1 MKSKP
6 TSCSLDLL
14 PTSLLLEFDDL
25 LPTLTNIINFSL
37 SSGTFPSTF
46 RSAVVKPLLNKT
58 SLNPTNLKNYRPVS
72 KISFMSKIKIT
83 EEVVLQQLLAYLTE
97 HKLICPSQSAYR
109 PHHSTETAILKIT
122 NDFLLA
128 LDSGNISLLTLLD
141 LSAAFDT
148 TDHFILL
155 NRLQHM
161 YGISGTALSWF
172 SSYLTNR
179 TQSVIV
185 DDHISQVSTQ
195 NLFLT

>member
-1 MKSKP
+1 M
-6 TSCSLDLL
+6 
-14 PTSLLLEFDDL
+14 F
-25 LPTLTNIINFSL
+25 IHYFS
-37 SSGTFPSTF
+37 
-46 RSAVVKPLLNKT
+46 RWDAADAEIKCPLLST
-58 SLNPTNLKNYRPVS
+58 LSY
-72 KISFMSKIKIT
+72 
-83 EEVVLQQLLAYLTE
+83 
-97 HKLICPSQSAYR
+97 LICPSQSACNS
-109 PHHSTETAILKIT
+109 HHSTETALLKIT

-185 DDHISQVSTQ
+185 DDHISQVSSLSYGVPQ
-195 NLFLT
+195 GSVLGPILFILYTKPLSDLILVSLD